1 MKKEQYEGINSNNKT
16 KVFST
21 INDNIQ
27 KINDN
32 NKQINNNQVELN
44 SDKLLDDYHKK
55 NINIKEND
63 NSYEEEY
70 RDNIEVINYEYDPM
84 FDF

>member
-1 MKKEQYEGINSNNKT
+1 MKKEQDEGINSNNET

-21 INDNIQ
+21 INDNMQ
-27 KINDN
+27 KNNDN
-32 NKQINNNQVELN
+32 NKQINNDKVELN
-44 SDKLLDDYHKK
+44 SAKLLDGYHKK

-70 RDNIEVINYEYDPM
+70 RDNIDVINYEYDPM

>member
-1 MKKEQYEGINSNNKT
+1 MKKEQDVWINSNNKT

-44 SDKLLDDYHKK
+44 SDKLLDDYHK
-55 NINIKEND
+55 NVNIKEKNNLYEPEYDD
-63 NSYEEEY
+63 NV
-70 RDNIEVINYEYDPM
+70 DIVNHDYDPM